1 MLSNKN
7 CHYHPAIGILNLVLL
22 LVPLI
27 SYAQSAPMS
36 KSNLRDSM
44 DKLWE
49 DHVTWTRLYIVS
61 AAANLPDKDST
72 AQRLLQNQSDIGDAI
87 KPLYGDAAGDKLAGL
102 LKDHITIATEIVD
115 AAKAGDTERKDEAAN
130 RWNANA
136 DDIATFLSQA
146 NPKNWP
152 IAEMEKMMH
161 EHLDLTTAEVV
172 ARLQGDW
179 AADIAAYEK
188 VHTQIRKMADM
199 LSTGIIKQF
208 PNKFK

>member
-7 CHYHPAIGILNLVLL
+7 CHCHPAIGILNLVLL

-102 LKDHITIATEIVD
+102 LKDHIMISTEIID
-115 AAKAGDTERKDEAAN
+115 AAKAGDAAKKDEASN

-136 DDIATFLSQA
+136 DDIAVMLSAA

-152 IAEMEKMMH
+152 IAEMKKMMH

-179 AADIAAYEK
+179 AADVAAYEK
-188 VHTQIRKMADM
+188 VHTQIWKMADM

>member
-1 MLSNKN
+1 MLSNKK
-7 CHYHPAIGILNLVLL
+7 CHCHPAIGILNLFLL
-22 LVPLI
+22 LLPLI

-49 DHVTWTRLYIVS
+49 DHVTWTRLYIVT
-61 AAANLPDKDST
+61 AAANLPDKDSS
-72 AQRLLQNQSDIGDAI
+72 AQRLLQNQRDIGDAI

-146 NPKNWP
+146 NPK
-152 IAEMEKMMH
+152 
-161 EHLDLTTAEVV
+161 
-172 ARLQGDW
+172 
-179 AADIAAYEK
+179 
-188 VHTQIRKMADM
+188 
-199 LSTGIIKQF
+199 
-208 PNKFK
+208 

>member
-7 CHYHPAIGILNLVLL
+7 CRCHPAIGILNLVLL

-72 AQRLLQNQSDIGDAI
+72 AQRLLQNQSDIGNAI
-87 KPLYGDAAGDKLAGL
+87 KPLYGDAAGNKLAGL
-102 LKDHITIATEIVD
+102 LKDLLIV
-115 AAKAGDTERKDEAAN
+115 T
-130 RWNANA
+130 
-136 DDIATFLSQA
+136 
-146 NPKNWP
+146 
-152 IAEMEKMMH
+152 
-161 EHLDLTTAEVV
+161 
-172 ARLQGDW
+172 ARLAHRIAGQGF
-179 AADIAAYEK
+179 
-188 VHTQIRKMADM
+188 QRIRTPRS
-199 LSTGIIKQF
+199 L
-208 PNKFK
+208 

>member
-1 MLSNKN
+1 
-7 CHYHPAIGILNLVLL
+7 
-22 LVPLI
+22 
-27 SYAQSAPMS
+27 
-36 KSNLRDSM
+36 M

-61 AAANLPDKDST
+61 AAANLPDKDSS
-72 AQRLLQNQSDIGDAI
+72 AQRLLQNQRDIGDAI

-130 RWNANA
+130 HWNANA

-188 VHTQIRKMADM
+188 VYTQIRKMADM

>member
-7 CHYHPAIGILNLVLL
+7 CHCHPAIGILNLVLL

-102 LKDHITIATEIVD
+102 LKDHIMISTEIID
-115 AAKAGDTERKDEAAN
+115 AAKAGDAAKKDEAAN

-136 DDIATFLSQA
+136 DDIAVMLSAA

-152 IAEMEKMMH
+152 IAEMKKMMH

-179 AADIAAYEK
+179 AADVAAYEK
-188 VHTQIRKMADM
+188 VHTQIRNMADM

>member
-87 KPLYGDAAGDKLAGL
+87 KPLYGEAAGDKLAGL
-102 LKDHITIATEIVD
+102 LKDHIMISTEIID
-115 AAKAGDTERKDEAAN
+115 AAKAGDAAKKDEAAN

-136 DDIATFLSQA
+136 DDIAVMLSAA

-152 IAEMEKMMH
+152 IAEMKKMMH

-179 AADIAAYEK
+179 AADVAAYEK